1 MACTGP
7 CANPL
12 DLAFVGSSSPTPSS
26 PLIQCIAS
34 ERFVSKRDLQITTQD
49 QDSMPGL
56 GEIEFQVRNTFIHI
70 DSEDNWLAENIQA
83 RQVQSCPGCEVG
95 RLSEVFQDTPENS
108 PRLSQAQNSLAHFSS
123 FFEAYTFWPGTPE
136 NAFTQE
142 RYPLTHYGFLASG
155 SECTRRTPL
164 NSSAR
169 EWIPA
174 SGIIPVDNCS
184 DPSNHRGEALT
195 SKIFVSQ
202 TPCTQPVPLHP
213 FSLIDSLQR
222 NTCSLVS
229 HEPFVSSLEKPLST
243 SDGSELTDPAPFKTL
258 QHVDLHSGQL
268 PSLGSAL
275 HSNGLCKPCAF
286 LHTKGCE
293 NQTTCNFCHLCEPG
307 EKKRRQK
314 HKRASLRTAWES

>member
-1 MACTGP
+1 MTCTGAY
-7 CANPL
+7 ANPF

-26 PLIQCIAS
+26 PLIQCKAS
-34 ERFVSKRDLQITTQD
+34 ERFVLKRDLQITTQD
-49 QDSMPGL
+49 QGSMPGL
-56 GEIEFQVRNTFIHI
+56 GEIGFQVRNTFIHI
-70 DSEDNWLAENIQA
+70 DSDENWLAEKTQA

-108 PRLSQAQNSLAHFSS
+108 PRLSEVPNSLAQSSS
-123 FFEAYTFWPGTPE
+123 FFGAYTFWPGTPE
-136 NAFTQE
+136 YAFTQE
-142 RYPLTHYGFLASG
+142 RYPLTHYG

-174 SGIIPVDNCS
+174 SGRMPVDNCS
-184 DPSNHRGEALT
+184 DPSNHGGEALT
-195 SKIFVSQ
+195 SQVFVSQ
-202 TPCTQPVPLHP
+202 ALCTQPVPLHP
-213 FSLIDSLQR
+213 FTLIDSLQR
-222 NTCSLVS
+222 NTCSLGS
-229 HEPFVSSLEKPLST
+229 HEPHVSSLEQPLST
-243 SDGSELTDPAPFKTL
+243 SDASELTDPAPLKTF

-275 HSNGLCKPCAF
+275 HSSGLCKPCAF

-293 NQTTCNFCHLCEPG
+293 NQTTCSFCHLCEPG

-314 HKRASLRTAWES
+314 HKRASLRRTAWES